1 MNPNDFYQQLL
12 AHVGGLVRVLPSRD
26 AMVPTGVAHLQGKTG
41 LLLKVAS
48 SFPRA
53 WGIPLVRV
61 EVLIDGSIQS
71 HAFVRDELELI
82 GGEGSDGTDENTS
95 QFSSPP
101 SQPLRTEL

>member
-1 MNPNDFYQQLL
+1 MNPTDFYQQLL

-26 AMVPTGVAHLQGKTG
+26 AMVPTGVALLEGKTG
-41 LLLKVAS
+41 LLLKVVNCCTMS
-48 SFPRA
+48 C
-53 WGIPLVRV
+53 GPLVRV

-71 HAFVRDELELI
+71 HAFAREELKLI
-82 GGEGSDGTDENTS
+82 ESEGSDGTDENTS

>member
-1 MNPNDFYQQLL
+1 MNPTDFYQQLL

-26 AMVPTGVAHLQGKTG
+26 AVVHAGVAHLQGKTG
-41 LLLKVAS
+41 LLLKVVS
-48 SFPRA
+48 CCKTSF
-53 WGIPLVRV
+53 GPLVRV

-71 HAFVRDELELI
+71 HAFARDELELI

-101 SQPLRTEL
+101 SQPPRTEL

>member
-1 MNPNDFYQQLL
+1 MNSADFYHQLL

-26 AMVPTGVAHLQGKTG
+26 AMVPTGVALLEGKTG
-41 LLLKVAS
+41 LLLKVVS
-48 SFPRA
+48 CSRTSF
-53 WGIPLVRV
+53 GPLVRV

-71 HAFVRDELELI
+71 HAFARDELKLI